1 MNELMNAVKELKGG
15 SAAAFQLVYE
25 QTRTVALAVIRK
37 YCDNPSDH
45 EDILQETY
53 LKVYKYIGQ
62 LDDDEKIQP
71 WINRI
76 AANTAV
82 RYNMKKKPMMFSELA
97 DEEGNIPDFEDESGR
112 FSPEIITGR
121 QALSQ
126 IVDEILNTLPEDQR
140 TALWMVYGQKI
151 TIREMAENSG
161 ITVFLCTHQLR
172 YAQEICTRYGLI
184 EEGSL
189 LASGTLEE
197 LREEAFSEI
206 TLQIRADKMPPG
218 TGFKKTGA
226 QEYET
231 AVRSEKEIPEIV
243 RRIAAAGGDI
253 YGVEAK
259 EPDLED
265 IYFALTASGREGL

>member
-97 DEEGNIPDFEDESGR
+97 GGASPLDFRRAMARTASTR
-112 FSPEIITGR
+112 ISPVVNPAKSSHTSCSWEPRPVKIWMVSSMAATKNPPAHKWKKGWSFTFPTVASSPQDSPPR
-121 QALSQ
+121 QA
-126 IVDEILNTLPEDQR
+126 
-140 TALWMVYGQKI
+140 
-151 TIREMAENSG
+151 NS
-161 ITVFLCTHQLR
+161 VKWASFR
-172 YAQEICTRYGLI
+172 VICT
-184 EEGSL
+184 S
-189 LASGTLEE
+189 
-197 LREEAFSEI
+197 
-206 TLQIRADKMPPG
+206 
-218 TGFKKTGA
+218 
-226 QEYET
+226 
-231 AVRSEKEIPEIV
+231 
-243 RRIAAAGGDI
+243 
-253 YGVEAK
+253 
-259 EPDLED
+259 
-265 IYFALTASGREGL
+265 

>member
-82 RYNMKKKPMMFSELA
+82 RSFN
-97 DEEGNIPDFEDESGR
+97 
-112 FSPEIITGR
+112 
-121 QALSQ
+121 
-126 IVDEILNTLPEDQR
+126 
-140 TALWMVYGQKI
+140 
-151 TIREMAENSG
+151 
-161 ITVFLCTHQLR
+161 
-172 YAQEICTRYGLI
+172 
-184 EEGSL
+184 
-189 LASGTLEE
+189 
-197 LREEAFSEI
+197 
-206 TLQIRADKMPPG
+206 
-218 TGFKKTGA
+218 
-226 QEYET
+226 
-231 AVRSEKEIPEIV
+231 
-243 RRIAAAGGDI
+243 
-253 YGVEAK
+253 
-259 EPDLED
+259 
-265 IYFALTASGREGL
+265 